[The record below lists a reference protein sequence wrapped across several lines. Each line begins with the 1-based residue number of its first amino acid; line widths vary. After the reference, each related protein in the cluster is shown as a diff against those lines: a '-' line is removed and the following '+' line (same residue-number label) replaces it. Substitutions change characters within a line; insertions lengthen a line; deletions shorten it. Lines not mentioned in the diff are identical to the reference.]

1 MATFNEMVDEVS
13 LHLSGYGMRNEALTH
28 ITGAITSTTK
38 QLSVGSAESVGKG
51 LIEIDDELMWV
62 DSFDRTANT
71 VTVAPYGRGYN
82 GTTAVGHTTQT
93 KVVINPVFT
102 RKAIK
107 TAINDTILS
116 VGSQLFGVT
125 STSFTSSVAVSTY
138 ALPTN
143 LDNIIS
149 VSFEAIGPTK
159 EWVPIRGY
167 RLDKAANVSEFGSSN
182 TITINSFVD
191 PSSTIQ
197 VTYSFDPDILEIDSD
212 DFESV
217 TGLPASCKDVIILG
231 AAYRLLSFVDPGRLN
246 YMSAEA
252 NSQGQTIPYGSGT
265 NTAKYVYALF
275 QQRLKE
281 ESDKLL
287 SKFPVRVHYTN

>member
-82 GTTAVGHTTQT
+82 GTTAVAHTTET

-159 EWVPIRGY
+159 EWVPVRGY